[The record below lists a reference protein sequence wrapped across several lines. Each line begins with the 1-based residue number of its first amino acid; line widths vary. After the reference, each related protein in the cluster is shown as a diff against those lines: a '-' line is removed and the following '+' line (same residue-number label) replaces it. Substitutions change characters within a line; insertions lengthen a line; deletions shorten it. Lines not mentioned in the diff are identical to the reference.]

1 MLRPLDELTAAQHKF
16 AEALYKQAQTEGPGA
31 APDAGGA
38 AGGETSQAKDGDVI
52 DAEVVDDEK
61 K

>member
-1 MLRPLDELTAAQHKF
+1 M
-16 AEALYKQAQTEGPGA
+16 AEALYKQAQTSGPAGA
-31 APDAGGA
+31 GDSGPAADGPAGAPGGA
-38 AGGETSQAKDGDVI
+38 SGDVI